1 MSNDW
6 ILDVLADLHSF
17 AEQNGLPALA
27 AEIVRTRDVAAVEIA
42 SRAAEKA
49 KEWDEGATT
58 TGPNPGWVACGR
70 HA

>member
-27 AEIVRTRDVAAVEIA
+27 AEIVRTKGRCRGRDRL
-42 SRAAEKA
+42 SRGG
-49 KEWDEGATT
+49 EGERV
-58 TGPNPGWVACGR
+58 G
-70 HA
+70 